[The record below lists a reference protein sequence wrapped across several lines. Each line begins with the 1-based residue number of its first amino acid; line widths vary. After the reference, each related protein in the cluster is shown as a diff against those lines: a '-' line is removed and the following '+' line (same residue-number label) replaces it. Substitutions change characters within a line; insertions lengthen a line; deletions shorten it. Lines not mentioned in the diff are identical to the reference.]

1 MEAYRQYQQCLLHN
15 KPQEALGHL
24 QQHLNSHRQHALAFY
39 QLGNLQR
46 SLNQWSLSLC
56 AHLEA
61 CRLDPKQSDF
71 HLNLGVTYHGIAVNV
86 SPDLLSVN
94 IVHRVQGPDGVWR
107 FCAHDREAEGCP
119 GDHPHFL
126 CLECGR
132 MMCIVDQRMARVK
145 VPDGCE
151 VKGKQ
156 MVVYGLCPRCAAEKK
171 EHQQS
176 EDNLNP
182 R

>member
-1 MEAYRQYQQCLLHN
+1 MQIEKL
-15 KPQEALGHL
+15 
-24 QQHLNSHRQHALAFY
+24 
-39 QLGNLQR
+39 
-46 SLNQWSLSLC
+46 LNQTGLRVTKQRKAVLELLIKRGEPLSHAEITSL
-56 AHLEA
+56 LEEP
-61 CRLDPKQSDF
+61 LDK
-71 HLNLGVTYHGIAVNV
+71 VTLYRTLET
-86 SPDLLSVN
+86 LLSVN

-132 MMCIVDQRMARVK
+132 MMCIVNQRMARVK